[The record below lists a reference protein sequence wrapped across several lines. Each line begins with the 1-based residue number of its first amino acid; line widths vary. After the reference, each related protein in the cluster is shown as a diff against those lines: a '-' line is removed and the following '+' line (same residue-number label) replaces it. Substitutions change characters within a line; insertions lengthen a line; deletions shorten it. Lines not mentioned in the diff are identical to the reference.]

1 MYFQRLYVTL
11 MSSISMS
18 ISTIF
23 FVQENAGGSETSKNL
38 QNFNNKVERWT
49 WTNFDGL
56 IGVLLKSVTVVR
68 LTPTA

>member
-1 MYFQRLYVTL
+1 MTL

-38 QNFNNKVERWT
+38 QNFNNKVERWN
-49 WTNFDGL
+49 WTNFDDL
-56 IGVLLKSVTVVR
+56 YGVLLKSVTVVSGIDESEFICSE
-68 LTPTA
+68 